1 MKWLHILTLTIVSA
15 VLFTACAGVD
25 PMEVSENTSESHN
38 AKVELSQ
45 GDYFS
50 QRDLLGSYNAESCAI
65 IELTGDGA
73 SCSSDAVIIEG
84 STITIC
90 DEGSYLLCGTLSNGM
105 VIVEAGEDDKTQLIL
120 QNAFIHSQTSAPIYV
135 RQADK
140 VFLTLDNGSENLLS
154 CGDSYVAIDEYNID
168 SVIFSREDLCLNGS
182 GSLSL
187 SSPAGH
193 GIVSKDELT
202 LAGGSCISIDC
213 AGHGLSANDSIC
225 IENTNLIISA
235 GKDGIQSENDEDR
248 SLGYIYIQNGS
259 YAIQSEGDGISA
271 GATLSIDGGSFQLL
285 TGGGYQNGEVKTS
298 EDWGHMGGGGR
309 GGFPRPEA
317 STSSNEDSTSIK
329 GLKSTGLMTING
341 GSFSIDSADDAVHS
355 NSDLIINGGAYTI
368 KSGDDGFHAD
378 LALAVNGGS
387 ILIQE
392 SYEGL
397 EGLSIEIN
405 GGTIDLTASDDG
417 FNAAGGTDR
426 SGFGGMRGGDRFG
439 GMGGS
444 SDSFIRISGGI
455 VNIHAYGDGM
465 DANGTLEVSG
475 GDITVCCP
483 TFGDTA
489 VLDYDISGRISG
501 GTFRGTGAY
510 QMAQTFSDTQQ
521 AVIAVSV
528 GSQRAGTEIS
538 LTNSNDTQLISYSP
552 ALDFAI
558 VILSSPEL
566 IHGDTYTITVGEVSG
581 NVTAN

>member
-1 MKWLHILTLTIVSA
+1 MSYTAVFIRHEIKYLISKEQYTAILSVIEEQMHP
-15 VLFTACAGVD
+15 D
-25 PMEVSENTSESHN
+25 SHGT
-38 AKVELSQ
+38 V
-45 GDYFS
+45 
-50 QRDLLGSYNAESCAI
+50 
-65 IELTGDGA
+65 
-73 SCSSDAVIIEG
+73 
-84 STITIC
+84 TIC
-90 DEGSYLLCGTLSNGM
+90 DEGSYLLRGTLEDGM
-105 VIVEAGEDDKTQLIL
+105 VIVDAGKDDKTQLIL
-120 QNAFIHSQTSAPIYV
+120 QNASIHSRTSAPIYV
-135 RQADK
+135 RRADK
-140 VFLTLDNGSENLLS
+140 VFITLDVGSENRLS
-154 CGDSYVAIDEYNID
+154 CGDSYVAIDENNVD
-168 SVIFSREDLCLNGS
+168 SVIFSKEDLCLNGS

-187 SSPAGH
+187 ISPVGH

-202 LAGGSCISIDC
+202 LAGGCRISIDC

-225 IENTNLIISA
+225 IENTDLTISA
-235 GKDGIQSENDEDR
+235 GKDGIKAENEED
-248 SLGYIYIQNGS
+248 STLGYIYIQNGN
-259 YAIQSEGDGISA
+259 YDIQSEGDGISA
-271 GATLSIDGGSFQLL
+271 GATLSIESGSFQLL
-285 TGGGYQNGEVKTS
+285 TGGGYENGEVKTS
-298 EDWGHMGGGGR
+298 DSWGHMGGGGR

-355 NSDLIINGGAYTI
+355 NGDLVINGGDFSI

-378 LALAVNGGS
+378 LALTVNGGS
-387 ILIQE
+387 IHIQE
-392 SYEGL
+392 CYEGL

-417 FNAAGGTDR
+417 FNAAGGTDQ
-426 SGFGGMRGGDRFG
+426 SGFGGMRSDDRFG
-439 GMGGS
+439 GMGRS
-444 SDSFIRISGGI
+444 SDSFIRICGGI

-465 DANGTLEVSG
+465 DANGALEISG

-489 VLDYDISGRISG
+489 VLDYEISGKISG

-528 GSQRAGTEIS
+528 GSQCAGTEIR
-538 LTNSNDTQLISYSP
+538 LTDINDKQLISYTP
-552 ALDFAI
+552 DLDFAI

-566 IHGDTYTITVGEVSG
+566 THGDTYTITLGEVSG